1 MNQGKPTP
9 PSDEIDITQLF
20 RWIGAGFKRLGNSI
34 VRGIAGLRGML
45 FTYRLFFGMSILI
58 GLVVASIYLAIV
70 RKPSYTSS
78 MIISCEY
85 MNLKTLQSTV
95 AKLNLLSRE
104 TDRRGLSEELGI
116 DMATAKNI
124 IKFNVENFV
133 SENDRIEMQILKE
146 QLTNTVTDKKDLV
159 EKVMKKLE
167 LNNQYSYRISIQ
179 VFDPEV
185 VKPLESAVVNYLRN
199 YEYVKK
205 RIESNESI
213 LKARKA
219 KLVRESLKL
228 DSLKTIIYDNFQ
240 AMARQSREGSNN
252 VILSDKYLTDP
263 MSVYYAD
270 LNFNK
275 EIQEIDKQL
284 QVKAYFEVVDGLT
297 TFRKPSSYNIATILL
312 YAFFGSV
319 VAAYV
324 LIGLWKFNQ
333 YLAALEPAA

>member
-1 MNQGKPTP
+1 MEPSKPSP
-9 PSDEIDITQLF
+9 PSDEIDLTQFF

-45 FTYRLFFGMSILI
+45 ITYRLFFSMCII
-58 GLVVASIYLAIV
+58 VGLGAASIYLSIV

-95 AKLNLLSRE
+95 AKLNLLSKE
-104 TDRRGLSEELGI
+104 KDRRGLSEELGI

-124 IKFNVENFV
+124 IKFSVENFV

-146 QLTNTVTDKKDLV
+146 QLTNTVTDKRDLI

-167 LNNQYSYRISIQ
+167 LQNQHSYRISIR

-185 VKPLESAVVNYLRN
+185 VKPLEAAIVNYLRSN
-199 YEYVKK
+199 EYVKK

-213 LKARKA
+213 LIARKA
-219 KLVRESLKL
+219 KLERESLKL
-228 DSLKTIIYDNFQ
+228 DSLKTVIYENFR
-240 AMARQSREGSNN
+240 AMARQSRDGSNN

-263 MSVYYAD
+263 MSVYDTD
-270 LNFNK
+270 LRFNK
-275 EIQEIDKQL
+275 EIQEINKEL

-297 TFRKPSSYNIATILL
+297 TFRKPSSYNITALL
-312 YAFFGSV
+312 VYAFFGSV
-319 VAAYV
+319 AAAYI
-324 LIGLWKFNQ
+324 LIGLWKLNH